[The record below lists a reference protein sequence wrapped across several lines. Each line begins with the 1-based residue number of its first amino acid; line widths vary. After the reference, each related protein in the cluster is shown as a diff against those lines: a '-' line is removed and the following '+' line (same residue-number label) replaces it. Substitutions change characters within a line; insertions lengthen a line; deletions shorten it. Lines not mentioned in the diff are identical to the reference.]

1 MKNKRTYKR
10 GTTMLKVTIDDSV
23 GWIYK
28 DKRPIVEALP
38 PLIDFITEGL
48 QLDIVVN
55 KKKKKR

>member
-1 MKNKRTYKR
+1 
-10 GTTMLKVTIDDSV
+10 MLKVTIDDSV